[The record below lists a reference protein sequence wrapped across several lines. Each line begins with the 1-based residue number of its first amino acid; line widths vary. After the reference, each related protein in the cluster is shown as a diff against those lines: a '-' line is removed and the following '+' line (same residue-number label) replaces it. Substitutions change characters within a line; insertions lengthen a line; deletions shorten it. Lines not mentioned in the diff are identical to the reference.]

1 MFAFEKKYNWTHAR
15 EQKPRIF
22 SKLNKIRQ
30 NDRTGN
36 NNESAP
42 PARETFAN
50 FRLKQQLR
58 TWNVCEYPTR
68 YIISHIGK
76 ANILLEHPAT
86 DMMCVYRVLFLF
98 DETRSRTHIYS
109 VKASNFPHPV
119 NVKLNYS
126 LFSRRGCWSVVCEPR
141 MRTRIRPVLTY

>member
-1 MFAFEKKYNWTHAR
+1 MYIRKKNYKWTHER
-15 EQKPRIF
+15 KPRIFF
-22 SKLNKIRQ
+22 SKLNKIRP

-36 NNESAP
+36 NNASAP

-58 TWNVCEYPTR
+58 TRERVR
-68 YIISHIGK
+68 ISHTLYYK
-76 ANILLEHPAT
+76 PYTKSEHIPVASC
-86 DMMCVYRVLFLF
+86 DGYIMCVYRVLFLF
-98 DETRSRTHIYS
+98 DETRSRTHIHS

-126 LFSRRGCWSVVCEPR
+126 LFPRRGCWSVVCEPR
-141 MRTRIRPVLTY
+141 MRARIRPVLTY